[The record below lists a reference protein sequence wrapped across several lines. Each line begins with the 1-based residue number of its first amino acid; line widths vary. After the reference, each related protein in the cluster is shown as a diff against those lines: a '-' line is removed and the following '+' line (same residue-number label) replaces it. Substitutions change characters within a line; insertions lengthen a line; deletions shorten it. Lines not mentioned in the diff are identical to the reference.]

1 MSGSWWRSLP
11 AAYRNAIRSS
21 MEPFYF
27 GPKHRRLFGVYHPPA
42 VRRVVPAG
50 VVLCYPFLQE
60 YFRSHRAFLR
70 LAIQLAGRGW
80 HALRFDYSGCGDS
93 YGDGPASPE
102 AWAED
107 VRHATRELRERTGTT
122 RMALIGLRL
131 GASLAASVAPS
142 VQPLS
147 DLVLW
152 DPVINGPGYLSDVLR
167 LRHSATMPS
176 AFLRKMERLCANDR
190 GVGVD
195 LRPEVLQS
203 IDHLNL
209 AEQSNACADR
219 ILVLDTQDSKS
230 TVSFA
235 RRLREARREV
245 TLERLSERPV
255 WIERKRNDPRN
266 IVVPAASLQAIVN
279 WVSGSDV

>member
-1 MSGSWWRSLP
+1 
-11 AAYRNAIRSS
+11 
-21 MEPFYF
+21 MEPFFF

-93 YGDGPASPE
+93 YGDGPTSPD
-102 AWAED
+102 AWAQD
-107 VRHATRELRERTGTT
+107 VRVATQELRERTGAS

-152 DPVINGPGYLSDVLR
+152 DPVVNGSDYLSDVLR
-167 LRHSATMPS
+167 LRYAATMPS
-176 AFLRKMERLCANDR
+176 GSLRKMERLCANDR
-190 GVGVD
+190 GVGVE
-195 LRPEVLQS
+195 LSPELLQS
-203 IDHLNL
+203 IDRLNP
-209 AEQSNACADR
+209 AEQANACADR

-230 TVSFA
+230 TAGFV

-245 TLERLSERPV
+245 TLQRLSERPV
-255 WIERKRNDPRN
+255 WNERKRNDPRN
-266 IVVPAASLQAIVN
+266 IVVPAASLQAIVD
-279 WVSGSDV
+279 WVSGTEA